1 MTTDVNAP
9 RKYRST
15 KRAMQ
20 AKTTRLQLLS
30 AAWTLFTER
39 GYVATTVAQI
49 AHAAGTSV
57 DTLYE
62 AVGRKPVLLR
72 QVVESAISGS
82 DETIPAERRDYVQRI
97 RETPDAATKFQIY
110 AAAIA
115 AMSPRTA
122 PIFLALRDA
131 ARTDPDCAALHEE
144 ISTRRATNM
153 LLFAA
158 DLRLTGALRPD
169 LSDEVIGD
177 IVWATAG
184 AEHYTQLVDSRGWSA
199 ERFGDYLYEMW
210 SRLFLASPGTHL
222 DQGRVPG
229 PP

>member
-1 MTTDVNAP
+1 MNMHYCDLHDD
-9 RKYRST
+9 RCQCS
-15 KRAMQ
+15 
-20 AKTTRLQLLS
+20 AKISLDEASHASQNHTSSALLS

-49 AHAAGTSV
+49 AQAAGTSV

-131 ARTDPDCAALHEE
+131 ARTEPGLRRPPRRNIDP
-144 ISTRRATNM
+144 TRHQHASVR
-153 LLFAA
+153 
-158 DLRLTGALRPD
+158 
-169 LSDEVIGD
+169 
-177 IVWATAG
+177 
-184 AEHYTQLVDSRGWSA
+184 
-199 ERFGDYLYEMW
+199 
-210 SRLFLASPGTHL
+210 SRLAPDRGSSPRTIG
-222 DQGRVPG
+222 
-229 PP
+229 